1 MEYSRSGYVNGEQGV
16 IRTGL
21 RVLAEKRLRPSFLN
35 RAAAIEVLTPSAS
48 VGLRLHLLLD
58 LVQRLLN
65 VEGCRFL
72 SPWEFLE
79 GLEELSHDGL
89 RWNHNPEFIAIPTR
103 VHPRIRRHFERVRP
117 EVNN

>member
-72 SPWEFLE
+72 SLWEFLE
-79 GLEELSHDGL
+79 GLGTVP
-89 RWNHNPEFIAIPTR
+89 RWPALES
-103 VHPRIRRHFERVRP
+103 
-117 EVNN
+117 